1 MAFPA
6 PFPGLVFR
14 YAFLWSTEAARGR
27 EEGKDRPC
35 VVLLAVRRAAD
46 GTIRVRVAPVTHSP
60 KAPEAGLEVPA
71 KVRRHLGL
79 DDAAS
84 WISLLEANEFVW
96 PGPDIRPIPGRPG
109 VWSYGVLPVELF
121 EALTRRIAALK
132 RRRVVRRDG

>member
-14 YAFLWSTEAARGR
+14 YAFLWSLEAAQGR
-27 EEGKDRPC
+27 QEGKDRPC

-60 KAPEAGLEVPA
+60 KTPAAGLEIPA

-79 DDAAS
+79 DEAAS
-84 WISLLEANEFVW
+84 WISLTEANEFVW
-96 PGPDIRPIPGRPG
+96 PGPDVRPIPGRPG
-109 VWSYGVLPVELF
+109 VWSYGVLPVEVF
-121 EALTRRIAALK
+121 TTLTRRIAALRRK
-132 RRRVVRRDG
+132 RSVRRTP